1 MLQLSVRIIFLSS
14 CNGEPFVL
22 RSRSVLASFVA
33 DVAPEILKSR
43 PYGAPVD
50 MWSIGVI
57 TYILLGGYPPFHG
70 KCRYHIYCA
79 VQCAAVYRTGCRC
92 FGRGEMYRDII
103 FSVNH
108 LQVVDVLCTKES
120 H

>member
-1 MLQLSVRIIFLSS
+1 MAK
-14 CNGEPFVL
+14 L
-22 RSRSVLASFVA
+22 RSIFICTMFFKRDRHAITLKQYEQGGCVIDPRNAVHGTTLSLLGPALGYIRVFLAP

-70 KCRYHIYCA
+70 ESRH
-79 VQCAAVYRTGCRC
+79 TP
-92 FGRGEMYRDII
+92 FGLIM
-103 FSVNH
+103 
-108 LQVVDVLCTKES
+108 
-120 H
+120 